1 MDDLPRPRRAS
12 SIYMRRKSII
22 AQHQGSVDL
31 ALSTVYVGVS
41 AARREDGTAEVALAI
56 RDITYLLDFDVIRV
70 DLKDDRDAITECI
83 IEHLQAYEHVNMAKF
98 IGAAL
103 PATML
108 ETTPSLC
115 SRLWLELDI
124 VPLALPAESQHN
136 SQLWDAKLIDEQAD
150 SMARRCIVH
159 FGPSMAPILQVGWHG
174 EVQVAAGGR
183 VRLNTIQDYMQTCS
197 DVSWEAMSRYAEK
210 LRTKG
215 TKVAFFS
222 ATPQGGGVALM
233 RHALVR
239 FSRLLGVDVKWYV
252 PKPRKSVFRI
262 TKNMHNI
269 LQGVAAPDQR
279 IPPED
284 RAAIIEWITDNA
296 ERYWFRDG
304 GPLRPPEQGGADV
317 IIIDDPQMIG
327 LIPMIKNSPQ
337 HRPVLFR
344 SHIQVR
350 SDLIATPGSP
360 QAEAWDFIWSH
371 IKDADAFISHPI
383 PAFVPHTVPRQKV
396 MYLPATSDWL
406 DGLNKDL
413 NAWDTGYYMHNYNT
427 FCHGQGMTELKWP
440 SRKYIIQVARFD
452 PAKGIPTVIDAYA
465 EFRHRLQESGD
476 GDPPQLVICGN
487 GSVDDPDGTLIYD
500 ESMSKIENEY
510 PDLLNDMSVM
520 RLDPN
525 DQMLNVLIANA
536 HVVLQLSTREG
547 FEIKVSE
554 ALHAGRP
561 VIATVAGGIPLQIQD
576 KVNGFLVEPG
586 DWKAVASH
594 LIDLFADDNL
604 HTRMSIAA
612 RTCLSDE
619 VGTVGNA
626 LAWYFL
632 ASQFNEQPIN
642 GDERWV
648 NDLARQGAASP
659 YSEDENRLPRRFTEH
674 RQV

>member
-1 MDDLPRPRRAS
+1 MEFPRPRRAS

-22 AQHQGSVDL
+22 AQKQGSIDL
-31 ALSTVYVGVS
+31 ALTTLYLGIS
-41 AARREDGTAEVALAI
+41 AAHRENGTAEVALAI

-70 DLKDDRDAITECI
+70 EVKDDRDAITECI
-83 IEHLQAYEHVNMAKF
+83 LEHVQAYEHENMAKF

-103 PATML
+103 PNNML
-108 ETTPSLC
+108 EITPTLC

-136 SQLWDAKLIDEQAD
+136 RDLWEVKLIDEQAD

-183 VRLNTIQDYMQTCS
+183 VRLNTIQDYMGTCS
-197 DVSWEAMSRYAEK
+197 DVSWETVSAYAEK

-252 PKPRKSVFRI
+252 PKPRKSVFRV

-327 LIPMIKNSPQ
+327 LIPMIKNSSTN
-337 HRPVLFR
+337 RPVLFR

-350 SDLIATPGSP
+350 SDLIATPGTP

-371 IKDADAFISHPI
+371 IKDADVFISHPI
-383 PAFVPHTVPRQKV
+383 PAFVPHTVPREKV

-427 FCHGQGMTELKWP
+427 QCHAQGMTELHWP

-465 EFRHRLQESGD
+465 EFRRRYEAAGEE
-476 GDPPQLVICGN
+476 DPPQLVICGN
-487 GSVDDPDGTLIYD
+487 GSVDDPDGTIIYD
-500 ESMSKIENEY
+500 ECMNKIETEY
-510 PDLLNDMSVM
+510 PHLLSDTSVM

-554 ALHAGRP
+554 ALHASRP
-561 VIATVAGGIPLQIQD
+561 VIATLAGGIPLQVKD
-576 KVNGFLVEPG
+576 KVNGFLVTPG
-586 DWKAVASH
+586 DWKAVADH
-594 LIDLFADDNL
+594 LIELFTDDSL
-604 HTRMSIAA
+604 HTRMAIAA
-612 RTCLSDE
+612 RMGLSDE

-632 ASQFNEQPIN
+632 ANQFSHTPIDGNEC
-642 GDERWV
+642 WV
-648 NDLARQGAASP
+648 NDLARDGVAKP
-659 YSEDENRLPRRFTEH
+659 YSEEENRLPRSFTTNG
-674 RQV
+674 RV